1 MQKEL
6 LNQYYR
12 QKHQEESHLKEKE
25 QQILG
30 IIQSIQQEQEMRS
43 SNLSS
48 FAQQT
53 FQPGPMVANGKD
65 QGLSFGLLPLEQQIL
80 FQDQGVDREQLDPQY
95 SKDEQMKSL
104 QTLYAKMN
112 EDYHENKHKLKTRM
126 DQMNRVITEANKEV
140 SSEDSDKKAEN
151 LINFL
156 K

>member
-1 MQKEL
+1 
-6 LNQYYR
+6 
-12 QKHQEESHLKEKE
+12 
-25 QQILG
+25 
-30 IIQSIQQEQEMRS
+30 MRS

-53 FQPGPMVANGKD
+53 FQPGPVAMNEND
-65 QGLSFGLLPLEQQIL
+65 QGLSFGLLPLKQQML
-80 FQDQGVDREQLDPQY
+80 FQDQGADKDKLDPKY

-112 EDYHENKHKLKTRM
+112 EDYHENKHNLKTRM
-126 DQMNRVITEANKEV
+126 EQMNRVITEANKEV